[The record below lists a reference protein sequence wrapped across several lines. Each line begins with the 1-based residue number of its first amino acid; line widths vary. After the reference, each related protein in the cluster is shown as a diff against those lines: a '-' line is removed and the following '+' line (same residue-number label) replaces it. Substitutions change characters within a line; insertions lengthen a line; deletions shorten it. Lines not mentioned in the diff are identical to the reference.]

1 MVKVKIKKLH
11 PDAKVPKFANHG
23 DAGMDL
29 VAVTKRVTEKFI
41 EYGTGLSFEIP
52 FGYVGLIFPR
62 SSVSN
67 KDLVLAN
74 SVGVVDSGYR
84 GEFLVRFKKLGNDEY
99 EVGER
104 IAQVVIMKLPEIEI
118 EEVDSLTDSQRGE
131 GGFGSTGKN

>member
-1 MVKVKIKKLH
+1 MVKIKIKKLN
-11 PDAKVPKFANHG
+11 DKAIIPKFANEG

-29 VAVTKRVTEKFI
+29 FAISKRVSDKFI

-52 FGYVGLIFPR
+52 MGFVGLIFPR

-84 GEFLVRFKKLGNDEY
+84 GEFLVRFKKFGNDEY
-99 EVGER
+99 EIGDRV
-104 IAQVVIMKLPEIEI
+104 AQVVIMKIPEIEI
-118 EEVDSLTDSQRGE
+118 EEVLELSDSKRGV
-131 GGFGSTGKN
+131 GGFGSSGLN

>member
-1 MVKVKIKKLH
+1 ML
-11 PDAKVPKFANHG
+11 AG
-23 DAGMDL
+23 DFNNDEWMDL
-29 VAVTKRVTEKFI
+29 VAVSKRVTEKFV

-52 FGYVGLIFPR
+52 LGYVGLIFPR

-84 GEFLVRFKKLGNDEY
+84 GEFLVRFKKLGNEEY
-99 EVGER
+99 EVGDR

-118 EEVDSLTDSQRGE
+118 EEAVELSSSARGE
-131 GGFGSTGKN
+131 GGFGSSGLN

>member
-1 MVKVKIKKLH
+1 MIKLKIKKLN
-11 PDAKVPKFANHG
+11 PDAKIPKFANHG

-29 VAVTKRVTEKFI
+29 VAVSKRVTEKFV

-84 GEFLVRFKKLGNDEY
+84 GEFLVRFKKLGNEEY
-99 EVGER
+99 EIGER

-118 EEVDSLTDSQRGE
+118 EEVDSLADSQRGE